1 MVWLKS
7 GLDQKW
13 RLNHCQ
19 NCTLMG
25 AEWNIRW
32 WSEWRLDDG
41 LYFREEAFMMSFIIL
56 QNWIFRSFK
65 KDAESFLRVWFC
77 IFFLYK
83 NKICVFSFV
92 LSKNCI
98 TFASCFWFLPGN
110 LIRDDGKSCWAVS
123 KSYRLNA
130 AKSSRTRNILNRS
143 DEKVH
148 YRS

>member
-1 MVWLKS
+1 MIKIWLRSEMTFESLSELHPDVGWMKY
-7 GLDQKW
+7 
-13 RLNHCQ
+13 H
-19 NCTLMG
+19 LM
-25 AEWNIRW
+25 A
-32 WSEWRLDDG
+32 EWRLDDG
-41 LYFREEAFMMSFIIL
+41 LYFREEPFMMSFIIL

-123 KSYRLNA
+123 ESYRLNA

>member
-1 MVWLKS
+1 MIKIWLRS
-7 GLDQKW
+7 EMTFESLSE
-13 RLNHCQ
+13 LH
-19 NCTLMG
+19 LVG